1 MKEDWLELL
10 FCALTFICGT
20 IATIVLSKFSSKT
33 HSYQLRA
40 CIPSIWLSL
49 CVLFAFVSIYVSSS
63 NEMLN
68 LSSLASI
75 FISTIPVLVIGI
87 LGHSLT
93 NIYNKWEYAKYEKK
107 DMDKFDELNRSL
119 SKYRNVNS
127 PQLVIFELLSSIREA
142 SSKIIG
148 KLNTINESIE
158 KDLASKSRNIDR

>member
-1 MKEDWLELL
+1 
-10 FCALTFICGT
+10 
-20 IATIVLSKFSSKT
+20 
-33 HSYQLRA
+33 
-40 CIPSIWLSL
+40 
-49 CVLFAFVSIYVSSS
+49 
-63 NEMLN
+63 MLN